1 MEFLD
6 QRQAPTFSLFR
17 SFSSTFHHHPR
28 GFLRFF
34 FDTVVISR
42 KPLSFNFLFFSLS
55 LRISTLL
62 PPYIFSFAVGYSEIQ
77 GETVTDSEII
87 RGRDRICRSRE
98 IYGTTVLARA

>member
-6 QRQAPTFSLFR
+6 QRQVPTLFLFR
-17 SFSSTFHHHPR
+17 FFSSTFHDHYTMED
-28 GFLRFF
+28 FYVFF
-34 FDTVVISR
+34 VLSYVIVISR
-42 KPLSFNFLFFSLS
+42 KPLSFSILFSTNFNPS
-55 LRISTLL
+55 STL
-62 PPYIFSFAVGYSEIQ
+62 YSFAAGYSEIQ